1 MFLDIELEFILLEEE
16 ERDYMIMEID
26 LSKEVV
32 FLFGL
37 EDIEFFS
44 DKDDSFLVFLKNFC
58 NVKEQVN
65 FLLEILDLVIREV
78 VEEVQKKLDLK
89 RVFFEVRFN
98 LFDRD
103 LYMEEEYYI
112 DDGIFIFSS
121 EQEYKFSM
129 FFLCLFILKMV
140 NGILLVII
148 FCQWIVILFY

>member
-16 ERDYMIMEID
+16 ERDYIIMEID

-44 DKDDSFLVFLKNFC
+44 DKDDSILVFLKNFC

-121 EQEYKFSM
+121 E
-129 FFLCLFILKMV
+129 
-140 NGILLVII
+140 
-148 FCQWIVILFY
+148 